1 MDADGVDVR
10 RGLGALGADAWP
22 FKFFVARPIPPR
34 MTVNSTAPSA
44 ATLEVEREVLVL
56 KKQQDVAKQVGQAL
70 VELIQPPPAPG
81 RIDTYA

>member
-1 MDADGVDVR
+1 V
-10 RGLGALGADAWP
+10 L
-22 FKFFVARPIPPR
+22 PISLPV
-34 MTVNSTAPSA
+34 TVNSASPSA

-70 VELIQPPPAPG
+70 VELIQTPPAPG